1 MNKAAYALKL
11 PQSLKTAAQ
20 RLARE
25 DSNASPADFQEIL
38 DKVRCDPPTKDDEL
52 PEW

>member
-1 MNKAAYALKL
+1 MKKAAFALKL

-25 DSNASPADFQEIL
+25 DGHHSINGSRLLSLKRLAQ
-38 DKVRCDPPTKDDEL
+38 
-52 PEW
+52 